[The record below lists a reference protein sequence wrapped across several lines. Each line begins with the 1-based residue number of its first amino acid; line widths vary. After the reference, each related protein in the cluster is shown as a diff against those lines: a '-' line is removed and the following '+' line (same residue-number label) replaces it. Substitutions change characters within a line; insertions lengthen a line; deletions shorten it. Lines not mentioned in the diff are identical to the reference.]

1 MIVAT
6 NIDTGELAKFEALAH
21 QYWDA
26 AGPLHTLHT
35 LNPLRAAFVAA
46 RSRLAGAAV
55 ADVGCGGGLLAEAL
69 TRHAA
74 QVTAIDLS
82 PTMIEG
88 ANLHAASSLLSIDY
102 RLQSAAALADEA
114 PGRFAVVCCMELA
127 EHVPDPEALITTL
140 ARLLQPGGSLFV
152 ATINRTPRAF
162 LTAIVAAEY
171 LLRLVPRGTH
181 EYARLVRPAELARAA
196 RAAGLT
202 LHEIAGVSYD
212 PWSRRAQLSSS
223 PDVNYIAHFSLSAA
237 RI

>member
-6 NIDTGELAKFEALAH
+6 NIDSGELAKFEALAH

-26 AGPLHTLHT
+26 GGPLHTLHT

-46 RSRLAGAAV
+46 RVRLAGALV

-69 TRHAA
+69 TRQSA
-74 QVTAIDLS
+74 QLTAVDLS
-82 PTMIEG
+82 PTMIEV
-88 ANLHAASSLLSIDY
+88 AKLHAASSQLSIDY

-127 EHVPDPEALITTL
+127 EHVPDPDALIATL

-196 RAAGLT
+196 RTAGLT
-202 LHEIAGVSYD
+202 LHEIAGVAYD
-212 PWSRRAQLSSS
+212 PWSRRAQLSAS
-223 PDVNYIAHFSLSAA
+223 PEVNYIAHFSLPPA
-237 RI
+237 RT

>member
-1 MIVAT
+1 VNTAINTDSSEV
-6 NIDTGELAKFEALAH
+6 AKFESLAN

-46 RSRLAGAAV
+46 RAQLAKASV

-69 TRHAA
+69 ARHSA
-74 QVTAIDLS
+74 QVTGIDLS
-82 PTMIEG
+82 PTMIEV
-88 ANLHAASSLLSIDY
+88 AKLHAAGTGLSIDY
-102 RLQSAAALADEA
+102 RMQSAAALAEESA
-114 PGRFAVVCCMELA
+114 GKFAVVCCMELA
-127 EHVPDPEALITTL
+127 EHVPDPADLIHTL

-162 LTAIVAAEY
+162 LGAIVAAEY

-196 RAAGLT
+196 RGAGLA
-202 LHEIAGVSYD
+202 LREIAGVAYD
-212 PWSRRAQLSSS
+212 PFTKRARLST
-223 PDVNYIAHFSLSAA
+223 DTAINYIAHFARPAA
-237 RI
+237 DA

>member
-46 RSRLAGAAV
+46 RARLAGAAI

-74 QVTAIDLS
+74 RVTAIDLS
-82 PTMIEG
+82 PTMIEV
-88 ANLHAASSLLSIDY
+88 ARLHAASEQLSIDY
-102 RLQSAAALADEA
+102 RLQSASALADEA
-114 PGRFAVVCCMELA
+114 PGQFAVVCCMELA
-127 EHVPDPEALITTL
+127 EHVPDPDALIATL

-162 LTAIVAAEY
+162 LAAIVAAEY

-196 RAAGLT
+196 RGAGLT
-202 LHEIAGVSYD
+202 LHEIAGVAYD
-212 PWSRRAQLSSS
+212 PWSRRAHLSAH
-223 PDVNYIAHFSLSAA
+223 PDVNYMAHFSLPPA
-237 RI
+237 RT